1 MPPSE
6 GITVGKTKV
15 HEMWDENWP
24 AKTIGLA
31 LDEAARKYGDRVATV
46 FHNGAV
52 TYNQLKQTADL
63 IARGFLQLG
72 VGKGDKVAIWMAGY
86 SEWALVYFAL
96 MRIGAVIV
104 PVNTRYRPEEIEYVL
119 NKSRAS
125 LLVLKDE
132 PIKDYFSLLRELCPG
147 AGHAADALPNQKLP
161 NLKRIVVS
169 SPRSSA
175 GWLSFEELKSL
186 GAEVSENTLRQAEEK
201 VRADDIAMIQFTSG
215 TTALPK
221 GAMLFQAAMLR
232 GAQCGCRALKLTESD
247 RFFSPQ
253 PFFHVG
259 GSIQVMLT
267 PVVSGC
273 TMIVQPYFDAGEALE
288 LMERHRCNVLMGH
301 QPHYIEYLNHPDLKK
316 RKLVLEKGM
325 IFASPEVNKR
335 VHDEMGIKKLISP
348 YGLTETHIGGTAC
361 DLDDPLELRMTT
373 VGKAMPGVEIGIRQ
387 PEGKGFLRRGEPGEV
402 CFKGWCVTK
411 GYYDDPQ
418 KTADAIDETGW
429 FRTGD
434 MGVIGTDGC
443 LRLVGRIKDMIR
455 VGGENVAA
463 AEIEAAL
470 LKHDAVKQA
479 VAIGMADPRLA
490 EVVAVFVE
498 LKTGRQSNE
507 KELVDHCRAHL
518 ASFKVPRKV
527 IFVQDWPM
535 SGAGKIQRYLLK
547 ESLAQTGPEA
557 SIQ

>member
-1 MPPSE
+1 
-6 GITVGKTKV
+6 
-15 HEMWDENWP
+15 MWDDKWA
-24 AKTIGLA
+24 AKTIGMA
-31 LDEAARKYGDRVATV
+31 LDEAERKYGDRVATV

-52 TYNQLKQTADL
+52 TYNQLKHTSDL
-63 IARGFLQLG
+63 IARGFLKLG
-72 VGKGDKVAIWMAGY
+72 IGKGDKVAIWMAGY

-125 LLVLKDE
+125 LLVLKEE
-132 PIKDYFSLLRELCPG
+132 PNKDYLSLLRELCPG
-147 AGHAADALPNQKLP
+147 AGEAADALPNEKLP
-161 NLKRIVVS
+161 YLKRIVVS

-175 GWLSFEELKSL
+175 GWLSFDALKAL
-186 GAEVSENTLRQAEEK
+186 GADVSENTLHQAVGK
-201 VRADDIAMIQFTSG
+201 VSADDIAMIQFTSG
-215 TTALPK
+215 TTAMPK

-232 GAQCGCRALKLTESD
+232 GAQCGCLVLKLTESD

-267 PVVSGC
+267 PLVSGC
-273 TMIVQPYFDAGEALE
+273 TMIVQPYFDAGEALQ
-288 LMERHRCNVLMGH
+288 LMESHRCNVLMGH
-301 QPHYIEYLNHPDLKK
+301 QPHFIEYLNHPDLKK
-316 RKLVLEKGM
+316 RKIVLEKGM
-325 IFASPEVNKR
+325 IFAGPEINKR

-361 DLDDPLELRMTT
+361 DLDDPLELRMST
-373 VGKAMPGVEIGIRQ
+373 VGKAMPGVEIVIRQ
-387 PEGKGFLRRGEPGEV
+387 PEGQEFLPQGQHGEV
-402 CFKGWCVTK
+402 CFRGWCVTK

-418 KTADAIDETGW
+418 KTAEAIDETGW

-434 MGVIGTDGC
+434 LGIIGADGY
-443 LRLVGRIKDMIR
+443 LRLIGRVKDMIR

-463 AEIEAAL
+463 AEVEAVL
-470 LKHDAVKQA
+470 LRHDAVKQA
-479 VAIGMADPRLA
+479 VAVGMADPRLA
-490 EVVAVFVE
+490 EVVAAFVE
-498 LKTGRQSNE
+498 LKTGQQSNE
-507 KELVDHCRAHL
+507 QDLVDHCRAHL

-527 IFVQDWPM
+527 ILVQAWPM

-547 ESLAQTGPEA
+547 DSLVQTGPEA
-557 SIQ
+557 LTN

>member
-1 MPPSE
+1 MS
-6 GITVGKTKV
+6 
-15 HEMWDENWP
+15 DDNWTG
-24 AKTIGLA
+24 KTIGHA
-31 LDEAARKYGDRVATV
+31 LDEAARQYGDRVATV

-52 TYNQLKQTADL
+52 TYAELKQAADL
-63 IARGFLQLG
+63 VARGFLSLG
-72 VGKGDKVAIWMAGY
+72 IGKSDKVAVWMAGY
-86 SEWALVYFAL
+86 SEWAFVYFAL

-125 LLVLKDE
+125 LLVFKEE
-132 PIKDYFSLLRELCPG
+132 PNKDYLGLLSELCPG
-147 AGHAADALPNQKLP
+147 AGETADALPNEKLP
-161 NLKRIVVS
+161 HFKRIVLS
-169 SPRSSA
+169 SPRSLP
-175 GWLSFEELKSL
+175 GCLSFDELKKL
-186 GAEVSENTLRQAEEK
+186 GAEVSEITLAEAARK
-201 VRADDIAMIQFTSG
+201 VSGDDVAMIQFTSG

-221 GAMLFQAAMLR
+221 GAMLYQAAMLR
-232 GAQCGCRALKLTESD
+232 GAECGCSALQLTDAD

-267 PVVSGC
+267 PIVSGC

-288 LMERHRCNVLMGH
+288 LMERHECNVLMGH

-335 VHDEMGIKKLISP
+335 VHDEMGIRKLISP

-361 DLDDPLELRMTT
+361 ELDDSLELRMTT
-373 VGKAMPGVEIGIRQ
+373 VGRAMAGIEIGIRQ
-387 PEGKGFLRRGEPGEV
+387 PDGEKFLPTGEPGEV

-411 GYYDDPQ
+411 GYFDDPV
-418 KTADAIDETGW
+418 KTAEAIDGDGW

-434 MGVIGTDGC
+434 VGVIGTDGC
-443 LRLVGRIKDMIR
+443 VRLIGRIKDMIR
-455 VGGENVAA
+455 VGGENVSA
-463 AEIEAAL
+463 AEVEAVL

-479 VAIGMADPRLA
+479 VAVGMADPRLA
-490 EVVAVFVE
+490 EVVAAFVE
-498 LKTGRQSNE
+498 LKPGKHSDEQELIDYCRQ
-507 KELVDHCRAHL
+507 HL

-527 IFVQDWPM
+527 IFIADWPM
-535 SGAGKIQRYLLK
+535 TGAGKIQRYVLK
-547 ESLAQTGPEA
+547 ESLPR
-557 SIQ
+557 